1 MSRRITPAIGP
12 YSRWAMVGMS
22 ILEDEIQGAELGE
35 GEFYDR
41 PDLLLSFAET
51 KVGSKSQGADV
62 ASYDGLKY

>member
-1 MSRRITPAIGP
+1 
-12 YSRWAMVGMS
+12 MVGMS

-41 PDLLLSFAET
+41 PVLLLSFADR
-51 KVGSKSQGADV
+51 KVRSKSQGADV